1 MGTCYWIYLCKKNES
16 AILGVLSACPPFF
29 NLIYSGSEFR
39 KNNSCIEKNIE
50 IEKFI
55 KKNDKIK
62 NVVLIGVWPSY
73 FRGWHNLIVDIDG
86 KGNFKNEKVL
96 D

>member
-1 MGTCYWIYLCKKNES
+1 MEN
-16 AILGVLSACPPFF
+16 
-29 NLIYSGSEFR
+29 
-39 KNNSCIEKNIE
+39 
-50 IEKFI
+50 FI